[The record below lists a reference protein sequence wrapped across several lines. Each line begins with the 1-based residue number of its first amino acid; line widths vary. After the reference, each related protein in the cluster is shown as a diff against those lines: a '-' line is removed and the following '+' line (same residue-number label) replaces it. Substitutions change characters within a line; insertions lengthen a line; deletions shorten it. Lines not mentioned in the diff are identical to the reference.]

1 VSEGPGVLFVVR
13 RGAERYE
20 NDAAGHFHRL
30 ESVMYEEPYKWVE
43 AVGNRRQYL
52 DEQFKQGSPVVGL
65 AYDGGIVLLTVS
77 KGTPK
82 LYEIYDRLAL
92 GGMGHP
98 ADLEK
103 LRFSLLEMA
112 HVEGFNRSPSD
123 VTGSRMV
130 KYGIAPVIKQAFEEV
145 FKAPFI
151 IKILLAELGP
161 KAGKETFLVINYD
174 GTFEEGSRCAALA
187 ATKAVEQ
194 DMLKALRAEP
204 ATPSLEQAV
213 GAALRT
219 WALGDRL
226 QRQAAETEAERG
238 REVPADASS
247 TDPSS
252 LYAHVRE
259 TVAEKTIECIVLDR
273 AQPGSSKYRALTPD
287 ELGRI
292 LPKDV
297 QASLS

>member
-1 VSEGPGVLFVVR
+1 
-13 RGAERYE
+13 
-20 NDAAGHFHRL
+20 
-30 ESVMYEEPYKWVE
+30 MYEEPYKWVE

-52 DEQFKQGSPVVGL
+52 DEQFKQGSPVVAL
-65 AYDGGIVLLTVS
+65 AYEAGIVLLTVS

-151 IKILLAELGP
+151 VKILLTELGA

-174 GTFEEGSRCAALA
+174 GTFEEGSHCAVLA

-194 DMLKALRAEP
+194 DMMKLLRAEP
-204 ATPSLEQAV
+204 GGRSLEQAV
-213 GAALRT
+213 GVALQA

-226 QRQAAETEAERG
+226 QREALEADTDHG
-238 REVPADASS
+238 RESQADSAS
-247 TDPSS
+247 TDLAS
-252 LYAHVRE
+252 LSAYVRE
-259 TVAEKTIECIVLDR
+259 TVKEKTIECAVLDR
-273 AQPGSSKYRALTPD
+273 TQPGSAKYRALSPD
-287 ELGRI
+287 ELGRF

-297 QASLS
+297 RASLS

>member
-1 VSEGPGVLFVVR
+1 
-13 RGAERYE
+13 
-20 NDAAGHFHRL
+20 
-30 ESVMYEEPYKWVE
+30 MYEEPYKWVE

-52 DEQFKQGSPVVGL
+52 DEQFKQGSPVVAL
-65 AYDGGIVLLTVS
+65 AYDAGILLLTVS

-161 KAGKETFLVINYD
+161 KAGKETFLVIDYD
-174 GTFEEGSRCAALA
+174 GTFEEGTHCAVIA
-187 ATKAVEQ
+187 ATRAVAQ
-194 DMLKALRAEP
+194 DMVKALRAEP
-204 ATPSLEQAV
+204 ANLSLAQAV
-213 GAALRT
+213 SAALRA

-226 QRQAAETEAERG
+226 QRQATEADADPA
-238 REVPADASS
+238 RESPAESS
-247 TDPSS
+247 AADVSS
-252 LYAHVRE
+252 LYAHVRQ
-259 TVAEKTIECIVLDR
+259 TVAEKTIECAVLDR
-273 AQPGSSKYRALTPD
+273 SQPGSSKYRALAPD
-287 ELGRI
+287 ELGCL
-292 LPKDV
+292 LPKDIQV
-297 QASLS
+297 QLS

>member
-1 VSEGPGVLFVVR
+1 
-13 RGAERYE
+13 
-20 NDAAGHFHRL
+20 
-30 ESVMYEEPYKWVE
+30 MYEEPYKWVE

-52 DEQFKQGSPVVGL
+52 DEQFKQGSPVVAV
-65 AYDGGIVLLTVS
+65 AYEAGIMLLTVS

-151 IKILLAELGP
+151 VKILLAELGQ
-161 KAGKETFLVINYD
+161 KSGKEMFLVINYD
-174 GTFEEGSRCAALA
+174 GTFEEGSRCAVLA
-187 ATKAVEQ
+187 ATKTVEQ
-194 DMLKALRAEP
+194 DMMKLLLAEP
-204 ATPSLEQAV
+204 AGLALEQAI
-213 GAALRT
+213 GAALRA

-226 QRQAAETEAERG
+226 QRQAADDSNPQESA
-238 REVPADASS
+238 ADASS
-247 TDPSS
+247 MDVKS
-252 LYAHVRE
+252 LYSHLRQ
-259 TVAEKTIECIVLDR
+259 TVAEKTIECAVLDR
-273 AQPGSSKYRALTPD
+273 RQPGASKYRALAPD
-287 ELGRI
+287 ELGRLLPNDLKAI
-292 LPKDV
+292 L
-297 QASLS
+297 S

>member
-1 VSEGPGVLFVVR
+1 M
-13 RGAERYE
+13 
-20 NDAAGHFHRL
+20 
-30 ESVMYEEPYKWVE
+30 MYEEPYKWVE

-52 DEQFKQGSPVVGL
+52 DDQFKQGSPVVAL
-65 AYDGGIVLLTVS
+65 AYEAGIVLLTVS

-174 GTFEEGSRCAALA
+174 GTFEEGNRCAVLA

-194 DMLKALRAEP
+194 EMMNSLRAQS
-204 ATPSLEQAV
+204 ANDSLDQAV
-213 GAALRT
+213 GAALRA

-226 QRQAAETEAERG
+226 QRQAADAETDRAPES
-238 REVPADASS
+238 PADAVSA
-247 TDPSS
+247 DVKS
-252 LYAHVRE
+252 LYAHLRE
-259 TVAEKTIECIVLDR
+259 TVVEKTIECAVLDR
-273 AQPGSSKYRALTPD
+273 TQPSSSKYRALAPD
-287 ELGRI
+287 ELGR
-292 LPKDV
+292 LMPKDV